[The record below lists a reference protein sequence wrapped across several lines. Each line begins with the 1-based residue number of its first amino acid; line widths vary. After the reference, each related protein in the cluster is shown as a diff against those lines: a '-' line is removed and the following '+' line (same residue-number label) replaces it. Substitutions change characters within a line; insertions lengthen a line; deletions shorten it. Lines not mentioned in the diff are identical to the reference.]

1 MREDLGGDRAD
12 AALERGRRAD
22 AVPQRCVG
30 GVTGRR
36 SGFGEEWSRP
46 GGELPTTP
54 DPHAFRRTLS
64 ADRCRVGRRTSSS
77 TISFKE
83 RHMSHVDAQEVARR
97 MQIDFLEW
105 PMLRVTLRQACRL
118 WNAPHDVCEA
128 ALVSL
133 VRAEFLF
140 DRDGMFHR

>member
-1 MREDLGGDRAD
+1 
-12 AALERGRRAD
+12 
-22 AVPQRCVG
+22 
-30 GVTGRR
+30 
-36 SGFGEEWSRP
+36 
-46 GGELPTTP
+46 
-54 DPHAFRRTLS
+54 
-64 ADRCRVGRRTSSS
+64 
-77 TISFKE
+77 
-83 RHMSHVDAQEVARR
+83 MSHVDAQEVARC

-140 DRDGMFHR
+140 DRDGMFHRPVRVEHIEGADAILGPRSLNASHSGEPQTLG

>member
-1 MREDLGGDRAD
+1 
-12 AALERGRRAD
+12 
-22 AVPQRCVG
+22 
-30 GVTGRR
+30 
-36 SGFGEEWSRP
+36 
-46 GGELPTTP
+46 
-54 DPHAFRRTLS
+54 
-64 ADRCRVGRRTSSS
+64 
-77 TISFKE
+77 
-83 RHMSHVDAQEVARR
+83 

-140 DRDGMFHR
+140 DRDGMFHRPVRAAYIDGADAILGPRSLRMAGRCRRNSGTRNLQALDQTLIQDGVRFSP